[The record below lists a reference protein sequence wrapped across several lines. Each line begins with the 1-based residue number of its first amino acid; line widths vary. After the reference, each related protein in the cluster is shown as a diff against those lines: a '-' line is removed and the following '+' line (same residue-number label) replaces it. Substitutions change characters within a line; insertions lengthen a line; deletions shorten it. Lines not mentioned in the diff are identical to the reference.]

1 MITLT
6 SLNNI
11 GSMKLY
17 SILNELILEF
27 ASRTEVERAITN
39 HDRIR
44 IYYEGDETETPGER
58 FVEPYVLGLSK
69 AGNPILRAYQY
80 AGATDTEQP
89 GWKTFLLD
97 KIRDWDEVGEVP
109 FRTPISDRISNVPK
123 YNPNGD
129 KSMITIYKQ
138 AKF

>member
-27 ASRTEVERAITN
+27 ASRTEVERSIAN

-58 FVEPYVLGLSK
+58 FIEPYVLGISK

-80 AGATDTEQP
+80 AGVTDTEQP

-129 KSMITIYKQ
+129 RSMITIYKQ